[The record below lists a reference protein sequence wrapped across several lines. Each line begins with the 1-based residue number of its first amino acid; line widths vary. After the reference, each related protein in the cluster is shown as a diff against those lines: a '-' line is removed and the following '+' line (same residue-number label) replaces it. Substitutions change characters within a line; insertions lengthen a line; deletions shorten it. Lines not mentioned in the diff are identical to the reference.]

1 MSQTNASRADIRL
14 GATLYAYTNEFHRR
28 QFTLEGLIAEV
39 ARLGQGPGLEIV
51 GFQSLK
57 GFPDV
62 SDDTAARFKDCVA
75 QHQLELTCLGINADA
90 HLRADRSRTREELVD
105 FHARQI
111 RSAAKLGFPLV
122 RYQYAAGPE
131 VIRELAPLA
140 RDLNVKLGLEV
151 HAPHTVD
158 HPEVLAY
165 REMYAQVNSPY
176 LGFIPDFGASAKAV
190 PQRYLRYYRGNGIPE
205 FAIEAA
211 LDLWAED
218 SDPFTKRP
226 RYLEWA
232 EKAGVDRGR
241 ALEIHTIFGL
251 FSRQP
256 LRNWLEIMPQ
266 VIHVHGKFYEVDET
280 GTDQAIDYASILDVF
295 VEGGYRGYISAE
307 WEGHQVTD
315 DPGFPEV
322 ERFQKMLKRLLAER
336 Q

>member
-1 MSQTNASRADIRL
+1 MTQTKSSGADIKL

-28 QFTLEGLIAEV
+28 QFTLEGLIKEV
-39 ARLGQGPGLEIV
+39 ARRQQGPGLEIV

-62 SDDTAARFKDCVA
+62 DDEAAKRLKDVVLEA
-75 QHQLELTCLGINADA
+75 GLELTCLAINADA
-90 HLRADRSRTREELVD
+90 HLRPDYSRSEKELIE

-111 RSAAKLGFPLV
+111 RSAAKLGFPVV
-122 RYQYAAGPE
+122 RFQYAAGPE
-131 VIRELAPLA
+131 VIRALAPLA
-140 RDLNVKLGLEV
+140 QDLNVKLGLEV

-190 PQRYLRYYRGNGIPE
+190 PQRYINYYRSNGIPE

-232 EKAGVDRGR
+232 EKTGVDRGR

-256 LRNWLEIMPQ
+256 LRNWLEILPQ
-266 VIHVHGKFYEVDET
+266 AVHVHGKFYEVDDT
-280 GTDQAIDYASILDVF
+280 GVDQAIDYESILDVF
-295 VEGGYRGYISAE
+295 IEGGYRGYISAE
-307 WEGHQVTD
+307 WEGHQVSD
-315 DPGFPEV
+315 GDGFPEV
-322 ERFQKMLKRLLAER
+322 DRYQAMLRKLLAER